1 MSNPKHSEID
11 AISGQ
16 GTTGH
21 EWDGIKELNTPL
33 PRWWLWTFYA
43 CILWSVGY
51 WMVYPAWPLLNGFT
65 SGFAGYSSRGAVMAE
80 IDSVKSRRAGEAA
93 GLASA
98 SLTQIRNDP
107 KLLAIALAQ
116 GRTAFGDNCSPC
128 HGSGGAGAKGFPVLA
143 DDDWLWENSLDEM
156 ARTITHGIRAATDD
170 QTRSTMMPAFG
181 RDGLLKRDEIAS
193 VANYVRTL
201 AMLELEKGANLAL
214 GAKIFSDNC
223 AACHGAEG
231 MGDRTLGAP
240 NLTDAIWLYGS
251 DISAISATIHNP
263 RNGVMPAWGDRLD
276 PVTIKSLALYVQSL
290 GGGR

>member
-1 MSNPKHSEID
+1 MSAPKHGEID
-11 AISGQ
+11 PISGQ

-51 WMVYPAWPLLNGFT
+51 WIVYPSFPLISGFAP
-65 SGFAGYSSRGAVMAE
+65 GFAGYSSRGAVMAE
-80 IDSVKSRRAGEAA
+80 IDSVRARRADAAA

-107 KLLAIALAQ
+107 KMLEIALAQ
-116 GRTAFGDNCSPC
+116 GKTAFGDNCAPC
-128 HGSGGAGAKGFPVLA
+128 HGAGGAGAKGFPVLA
-143 DDDWLWENSLDEM
+143 DDDWLWGNSLDEM
-156 ARTITHGIRAATDD
+156 AATITHGIRAATDD

-181 RDGLLKRDEIAS
+181 KDGLLKRDEVAA
-193 VANYVRTL
+193 VANHVRVL
-201 AMLELEKGANLAL
+201 GQLEPEKGANLAL
-214 GAKIFSDNC
+214 GTKLFAENC
-223 AACHGAEG
+223 AVCHGAQG
-231 MGDRTLGAP
+231 KGDRSLGAP

-251 DISAISATIHNP
+251 DVGAISATIHNP

-276 PVTIKSLALYVQSL
+276 PVTIKSLTLYVQSL

>member
-1 MSNPKHSEID
+1 MTTPKDVEID
-11 AISGQ
+11 QVSGQ

-43 CILWSVGY
+43 TIIWAVGY
-51 WMVYPAWPLLNGFT
+51 WIVYPAFPLIKGF
-65 SGFAGYSSRGAVMAE
+65 SAGIAGYSSRGAVMAE
-80 IDSVKSRRAGEAA
+80 IEAVKARRSSEAV

-98 SLTQIRNDP
+98 SLNQIRNDP

-116 GRTAFGDNCSPC
+116 GKTAFGDNCAPC
-128 HGSGGAGAKGFPVLA
+128 HGVGGAGAKGFPVLA

-156 ARTITHGIRAATDD
+156 AKTITHGIRASTDD

-181 RDGLLKRDEIAS
+181 KDGLLKRDEIAA
-193 VANYVRTL
+193 VANHVRTL
-201 AMLELEKGANLAL
+201 GELVPEKGADLAL
-214 GAKIFSDNC
+214 GGKIFAENC
-223 AACHGAEG
+223 AVCHGPEG
-231 MGDRTLGAP
+231 KGDRTLGAP

-251 DISAISATIHNP
+251 DLAAITATINNP

-276 PVTIKSLALYVQSL
+276 PVTIKTLALYVQSL

>member
-1 MSNPKHSEID
+1 MSAPEHVEID
-11 AISGQ
+11 PVSGQ

-43 CILWSVGY
+43 TIIWAVGY
-51 WMVYPAWPLLNGFT
+51 WLVYPAFPLINGF
-65 SGFAGYSSRGAVMAE
+65 SAGLAGYSSRGAVMAE
-80 IDSVKSRRAGEAA
+80 LESVKARRAGEAA
-93 GLASA
+93 GLESA

-107 KLLAIALAQ
+107 KMLAIALAQ
-116 GRTAFGDNCSPC
+116 GKTAFGDNCAPC

-143 DDDWLWENSLDEM
+143 DDDWLWGNSLDEM
-156 ARTITHGIRAATDD
+156 VVTLTHGIRAATDD

-181 RDGLLKRDEIAS
+181 KDGILKRDDIAA
-193 VANYVRTL
+193 VANHVRTL
-201 AMLELEKGANLAL
+201 AQLEPEKGANLVL
-214 GAKIFSDNC
+214 GKKVFAENC
-223 AACHGAEG
+223 AVCHGAEG
-231 MGDRTLGAP
+231 KGDRTLGAP

-251 DISAISATIHNP
+251 EIAAITAMIHNP
-263 RNGVMPAWGDRLD
+263 RNRVMPAWGDRLD

>member
-1 MSNPKHSEID
+1 MSAPNHGDID
-11 AISGQ
+11 HVSGQ

-43 CILWSVGY
+43 CILWAVGY
-51 WMVYPAWPLLNGFT
+51 WIVYPAFPLITGF
-65 SGFAGYSSRGAVMAE
+65 SKGIAGYSSRGAALAE
-80 IDSVKSRRAGEAA
+80 IDSVRARRAGEAA

-98 SLTQIRNDP
+98 SLVQIRSDP
-107 KLLAIALAQ
+107 RMLEIALAQ
-116 GRTAFGDNCSPC
+116 GKTAFGDNCAPC
-128 HGSGGAGAKGFPVLA
+128 HGAGGAGAKGYPVLA
-143 DDDWLWENSLDEM
+143 DDDWLWENSLEEM
-156 ARTITHGIRAATDD
+156 AQTITHGIRAATDD

-181 RDGLLKRDEIAS
+181 KDALLKRDEIAA
-193 VANYVRTL
+193 VANHVRVL
-201 AMLELEKGANLAL
+201 GHLEPEKGANLAL
-214 GAKIFSDNC
+214 GAKIFADNC

-231 MGDRTLGAP
+231 KGDRSLGAP

-251 DISAISATIHNP
+251 DVAAISATIHNP

-276 PVTIKSLALYVQSL
+276 PVTIKSLTLYVQSL

>member
-1 MSNPKHSEID
+1 MSHPEHTEID
-11 AISGQ
+11 PVSGQ

-33 PRWWLWTFYA
+33 PRWWLLTFYA
-43 CILWSVGY
+43 CILWSIGY
-51 WMVYPAWPLLNGFT
+51 WIVYPAFPLI
-65 SGFAGYSSRGAVMAE
+65 SGFSPGLAGYSSRGAVTAE
-80 IDSVKSRRAGEAA
+80 VESVKARRATEAA

-107 KLLAIALAQ
+107 KMLAIALAQ
-116 GRTAFGDNCSPC
+116 GRTAFGDNCAPC

-143 DDDWLWENSLDEM
+143 DDDWLWGNSLDDL
-156 ARTITHGIRAATDD
+156 ATTITHGIRASTDD

-181 RDGLLKRDEIAS
+181 KDGILKRDEIAA
-193 VANYVRTL
+193 VANHVRTL
-201 AMLELEKGANLAL
+201 AGLEPQKGANSAM
-214 GAKIFSDNC
+214 GSKVFGENC
-223 AACHGAEG
+223 AVCHGAQG
-231 MGDRTLGAP
+231 KGDRTLGAP

-251 DISAISATIHNP
+251 DVAAITATIHNP

-290 GGGR
+290 GGGL

>member
-1 MSNPKHSEID
+1 
-11 AISGQ
+11 
-16 GTTGH
+16 
-21 EWDGIKELNTPL
+21 
-33 PRWWLWTFYA
+33 
-43 CILWSVGY
+43 
-51 WMVYPAWPLLNGFT
+51 MVYPAWPLITGFT

-80 IDSVKSRRAGEAA
+80 MASVKARRAGEAA

-107 KLLAIALAQ
+107 KMLAIALAQ
-116 GRTAFGDNCSPC
+116 GKTAFGDNCAPC

-143 DDDWLWENSLDEM
+143 DDDWLWGNSLDEM
-156 ARTITHGIRAATDD
+156 VVTLTHGIRAATDD

-181 RDGLLKRDEIAS
+181 KDGILKRDEIAA
-193 VANYVRTL
+193 VASHVRTL
-201 AMLELEKGANLAL
+201 ARLEPAKGANPAL
-214 GAKIFSDNC
+214 GARIFAENC
-223 AACHGAEG
+223 AVCHGAEG
-231 MGDRTLGAP
+231 KGDRTLGAP

-251 DISAISATIHNP
+251 DVAAISATIHNP

>member
-1 MSNPKHSEID
+1 MSAPEHVEID
-11 AISGQ
+11 PVSGQ

-43 CILWSVGY
+43 TIIWAVGY
-51 WMVYPAWPLLNGFT
+51 WLVYPAFPLISGFT
-65 SGFAGYSSRGAVMAE
+65 GGFAGYSSRGAVMAE
-80 IDSVKSRRAGEAA
+80 LESVKARRAGEAA
-93 GLASA
+93 GLATA
-98 SLTQIRNDP
+98 SLTEIRNDP
-107 KLLAIALAQ
+107 KMLAIALAQ
-116 GRTAFGDNCSPC
+116 GKTAFGDNCAPC

-143 DDDWLWENSLDEM
+143 DDDWLWGNSLDEM
-156 ARTITHGIRAATDD
+156 VVTITHGIRAATDD

-181 RDGLLKRDEIAS
+181 KDGILKRDDIAA
-193 VANYVRTL
+193 VANHVRTL
-201 AMLELEKGANLAL
+201 AQLEPEKGANLVL
-214 GAKIFSDNC
+214 GKKVFAENC
-223 AACHGAEG
+223 AVCHGAEG
-231 MGDRTLGAP
+231 KGDRTLGAP

-251 DISAISATIHNP
+251 EIAAITATIHNP

>member
-1 MSNPKHSEID
+1 MSAPEHVEID
-11 AISGQ
+11 QVSGQ

-43 CILWSVGY
+43 TIIWAVGY
-51 WMVYPAWPLLNGFT
+51 WLVYPAFPLITGF
-65 SGFAGYSSRGAVMAE
+65 SAGFAGYSSRGAVMAE
-80 IDSVKSRRAGEAA
+80 IDAVRARRAGEAA
-93 GLASA
+93 GLATA
-98 SLTQIRNDP
+98 SLTQIRNDA
-107 KLLAIALAQ
+107 KMLAIALAQ
-116 GRTAFGDNCSPC
+116 GKTAFGDNCAPC

-143 DDDWLWENSLDEM
+143 DDDWLWGNSLDEM
-156 ARTITHGIRAATDD
+156 VLTLTHGIRAATDD

-181 RDGLLKRDEIAS
+181 KDGILKRDEISA
-193 VANYVRTL
+193 VVNHVRTL
-201 AMLELEKGANLAL
+201 ANLEPEKSANVAL
-214 GAKIFSDNC
+214 GAKIFAENC
-223 AACHGAEG
+223 AVCHGAEG
-231 MGDRTLGAP
+231 KGERTLGAP

-251 DISAISATIHNP
+251 EIAAITASVHNP

>member
-1 MSNPKHSEID
+1 MSAPKHVEID
-11 AISGQ
+11 QVSGQ

-43 CILWSVGY
+43 CILWAVGY
-51 WMVYPAWPLLNGFT
+51 WIVYPAFPLINGF
-65 SGFAGYSSRGAVMAE
+65 SAGLAGYSSRGAVTAE
-80 IDSVKSRRAGEAA
+80 INAVRARRAGEAA
-93 GLASA
+93 GLESA

-107 KLLAIALAQ
+107 KMLAIALAQ
-116 GRTAFGDNCSPC
+116 GKTAFGDNCAPC

-143 DDDWLWENSLDEM
+143 DDDWLWGNSLDEM
-156 ARTITHGIRAATDD
+156 AVTITHGIRAATDD

-181 RDGLLKRDEIAS
+181 RDGILKRDEISA
-193 VANYVRTL
+193 VANHVRTL
-201 AMLELEKGANLAL
+201 AKLEAEKGANPAL
-214 GAKIFSDNC
+214 GAKIFAENC
-223 AACHGAEG
+223 AVCHGAEG
-231 MGDRTLGAP
+231 KGDRTLGAP

-251 DISAISATIHNP
+251 DLASISATIHNP

>member
-1 MSNPKHSEID
+1 MCAKPIKDD
-11 AISGQ
+11 AKDKV

-21 EWDGIKELNTPL
+21 SWDGIEELNNPL

-43 CILWSVGY
+43 CILWAVGY
-51 WMVYPAWPLLNGFT
+51 WIVYPAFPLINGF
-65 SGFAGYSSRGAVMAE
+65 SVGLAGYSSRGAVTAE
-80 IDSVKSRRAGEAA
+80 INAVRERRAGEAA
-93 GLASA
+93 GLESA

-107 KLLAIALAQ
+107 KMLAIALAQ
-116 GRTAFGDNCSPC
+116 GKTAFGDNCAPC

-143 DDDWLWENSLDEM
+143 DDDWLWGNSLDEM
-156 ARTITHGIRAATDD
+156 VVTITHGIRAATDD

-181 RDGLLKRDEIAS
+181 RDGILKRDEISA
-193 VANYVRTL
+193 VANHVRTL
-201 AMLELEKGANLAL
+201 AKLEAEKGANPAL
-214 GAKIFSDNC
+214 GAKIFAENC
-223 AACHGAEG
+223 AVCHGAEG
-231 MGDRTLGAP
+231 KGDRTLGAP

-251 DISAISATIHNP
+251 DLASISATIHNP